1 MMVQVSPEF
10 RARIDAIPDAV
21 REAAARELERGAEEM
36 VQEMRRAAPYDAEP
50 DGMHIREHIGWTW
63 GPAPAGSFTIAE
75 IRSGPDVGVEY
86 AALSITIYANAKD
99 KQGRPYPSWVEFGT
113 KRSGARPFF
122 WPVYRKHRRR
132 IRSRVLKAIREAIKS
147 HG

>member
-36 VQEMRRAAPYDAEP
+36 VQELRRVAPYDAEP
-50 DGMHIREHIGWTW
+50 DGRHIRENIGWTW
-63 GPAPAGSFTIAE
+63 GDAPAGSFTMAQ
-75 IRSGPDVGVEY
+75 IRSGPDAGVEY
-86 AALSITIYANAKD
+86 AALSITIYANPKDAK
-99 KQGRPYPSWVEFGT
+99 GRPYASWVEFGT